1 MAVPL
6 SNTNLRVPQGF
17 GNVLEGLTREILR
30 EQPADIPTF
39 AALYF
44 KMLVKKRQET
54 GFDSAEWGA
63 KIEDRYYNNR
73 AFQGRHTFTIE
84 EHKAAVKI
92 QATYR
97 GFITRKKLKSAKGH
111 RFGEDKDH
119 LHSDFFASGQFDD
132 SHDIQRHHGLVAAS
146 SEDLEG
152 FAAGHHLMEG
162 RGLVAASSE
171 DLEGFAAGHRLSE
184 GRGLVAASSEDLEGF
199 AAGHHLTEGEDTT
212 FGDDISFERRW
223 HGDDDLAELLEKSV
237 LGQRDGA
244 DHDFSGSELE
254 DDKDALHD
262 SQAGLDQQAHH
273 LERASLRHRGSQRAS
288 FEDGG
293 DGRIS
298 WGTQTTFDK
307 GDDATQLHGISLDEL
322 ERLRRALEEQSRAG
336 RSGGEGIEG
345 IDQTQGDQAGAGEG
359 QEGGDQSAQDG
370 AAAGTGAE
378 DGAGDDQH
386 EIAGVRHVEDDYYD
400 DEAPEEDQDEPPG
413 LGAGDA
419 DSTDLQE
426 LEPVPVASDAK
437 EELELETMPVQHWA
451 MLKRHR
457 LEFIQAT
464 DILNPLYNLQGLEE
478 LELTLAASDTKE
490 EPALD
495 GTATENG
502 ASIEQSIIPTA

>member
-54 GFDSAEWGA
+54 EFDSAEWGA

-119 LHSDFFASGQFDD
+119 LDSDFFASGLFDD
-132 SHDIQRHHGLVAAS
+132 SHDIQRR
-146 SEDLEG
+146 
-152 FAAGHHLMEG
+152 
-162 RGLVAASSE
+162 RGLM
-171 DLEGFAAGHRLSE
+171 
-184 GRGLVAASSEDLEGF
+184 AASSEDLEGF
-199 AAGHHLTEGEDTT
+199 AAGHHLTEGEEDTT
-212 FGDDISFERRW
+212 FSLGDDISIERRW
-223 HGDDDLAELLEKSV
+223 QGDEDLAELLEKSV
-237 LGQRDGA
+237 QGQRDGA

-254 DDKDALHD
+254 DDKDALYA
-262 SQAGLDQQAHH
+262 SQADLDQQARH
-273 LERASLRHRGSQRAS
+273 LEHASLRHRGSQRAS

-293 DGRIS
+293 DGRVS

-336 RSGGEGIEG
+336 RSGGEGNEG

-359 QEGGDQSAQDG
+359 QEGGDQGAQEG
-370 AAAGTGAE
+370 AAAGAGAEDGAE

-386 EIAGVRHVEDDYYD
+386 DIAGVKQDEDDYYD

-413 LGAGDA
+413 HGAGEA
-419 DSTDLQE
+419 DSTGLQE

-437 EELELETMPVQHWA
+437 EELELDTTPVQHWA
-451 MLKRHR
+451 SIKS
-457 LEFIQAT
+457 FIHLLS
-464 DILNPLYNLQGLEE
+464 DPLNSNQDRK
-478 LELTLAASDTKE
+478 AASVYPGSTSRKT
-490 EPALD
+490 
-495 GTATENG
+495 G
-502 ASIEQSIIPTA
+502 